1 MIMMIIMR
9 MYGPSQEFFTNGVG
23 LPLTMVP
30 NFETR
35 SCSFIFGATPPPL
48 EAKILRIKKKKNCSL

>member
-1 MIMMIIMR
+1 MMIIIIR

-48 EAKILRIKKKKNCSL
+48 EASRLQHSQKSL